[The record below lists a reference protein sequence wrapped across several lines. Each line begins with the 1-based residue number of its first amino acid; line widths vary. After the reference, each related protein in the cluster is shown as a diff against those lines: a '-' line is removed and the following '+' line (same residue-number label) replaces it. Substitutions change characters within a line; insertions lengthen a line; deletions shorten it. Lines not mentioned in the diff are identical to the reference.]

1 MGWNPF
7 AWLFGEQEE
16 PSKRERQ
23 EKREKHG
30 KQENQSEQLVLG
42 AELHCPYGSENS
54 YLIVPAGR
62 TCINGLPR
70 ACVLDRKELENI
82 QPFGQCALGGPC
94 EDLMELE
101 ERWENPE
108 PQKVSENG
116 EEIITTKST
125 LICKK
130 NWIIISAVTSGQDGA
145 VMELWREQA
154 EQAEW
159 ERGIEEKYPGL
170 LTILM
175 DPYGSLYLNEG
186 MYQTALRFLEDCIA
200 ENGGEIPL
208 ADVYVPASREMMLM
222 KAALAHLL
230 PGIDTKRQES
240 FLSVLEARGVATNM
254 YDSPGWDAHLL
265 NGAMMDMLKKDCANT
280 AELIETKP
288 FYRWQEENKQ
298 SLSIVADSINDFTY
312 ALVIYNSMMLA
323 SQNKVCSRDS
333 WLNKGANK
341 IKNAAKKVFSGEA
354 EAGAGG
360 GPETNFE
367 SEILSSGEEG
377 DKFLQENYGSENV
390 VWESEGGTGVRG
402 KLTGSLDGL
411 TSDERTV
418 INELLDAGNDVEI
431 IPRSDIQNVQTPDFY
446 VNGVKTE
453 LKTLKGS
460 SLNTPVTRIQEGF
473 GQGAETVIIDARKT
487 GMTLEQADNVMK
499 RVSGIYKNTLPGIVE
514 IWTKEGIIRR

>member
-1 MGWNPF
+1 M
-7 AWLFGEQEE
+7 
-16 PSKRERQ
+16 
-23 EKREKHG
+23 
-30 KQENQSEQLVLG
+30 LG

-116 EEIITTKST
+116 EKIITTKST

-186 MYQTALRFLEDCIA
+186 MYQTALRFLEDRIA

-208 ADVYVPASREMMLM
+208 ADVYVPVNRETMLI

-230 PGIDTKRQES
+230 PGIDTKKQES
-240 FLSVLEARGVATNM
+240 FLSVLEARGVMTNM

-288 FYRWQEENKQ
+288 FYRWQEEYKQ

-333 WLNKGANK
+333 WLKKGANK

-390 VWESEGGTGVRG
+390 VWESEGGSKTTKVPGRVQSR
-402 KLTGSLDGL
+402 
-411 TSDERTV
+411 
-418 INELLDAGNDVEI
+418 INIANGQTRFTPLRESGEPVSAGFEHVLEQHFDRPLANS
-431 IPRSDIQNVQTPDFY
+431 RSIFSITPD
-446 VNGVKTE
+446 E
-453 LKTLKGS
+453 LKTILQTDSVVHS
-460 SLNTPVTRIQEGF
+460 SVLAIPG
-473 GQGAETVIIDARKT
+473 GQ
-487 GMTLEQADNVMK
+487 
-499 RVSGIYKNTLPGIVE
+499 
-514 IWTKEGIIRR
+514 